1 MNKALPLISVGIPVY
16 NGEKYLQNAVDSV
29 LRQDYENFELI
40 ISDNASTD
48 ATHEI
53 CSEYAAKDKRV
64 RYVRNQVNIG
74 AVPNFNRVFDL
85 ARGEFFKWLSH
96 DDECYPTMLRRCA
109 ELLDGA
115 PDSVVLVYTLCEMI
129 DANGNFRG
137 PLIEDVK
144 TSAPR
149 PDQRLR
155 RVLFKRTSA
164 QALCGLI
171 RSRYLR
177 QTRLRG
183 SFVKDDC
190 ALLAELSMLGAFWE
204 IPEVLLKIRIHPA
217 NAVRSH
223 ASLQSFTAWLDPA
236 NSGKAFVLPPE
247 ITLVLE
253 GFRSVGHL
261 PLRPVDR
268 ILCYMTAL
276 AYCVRPLTAFLG
288 PIRDFA
294 GRQKARLLKSCR
306 T

>member
-1 MNKALPLISVGIPVY
+1 MALPLISVGIPVY
-16 NGEKYLQNAVDSV
+16 NGENYLQKAVDSV

-48 ATHEI
+48 ATPEI
-53 CSEYAAKDKRV
+53 CSEYSAKDKRI
-64 RYVRNQVNIG
+64 RYVRNKVNIG
-74 AVPNFNRVFDL
+74 AIPNFNRVFDL

-109 ELLDGA
+109 EVLAEA
-115 PDSVVLVYTLCEMI
+115 PNSVVLVYTLCEMI
-129 DANGNFRG
+129 DANGDFKG

-155 RVLFKRTSA
+155 KVLFKRTSA

-171 RSRYLR
+171 RSTYLR

-190 ALLAELSMLGAFWE
+190 ALLAELSMLGEFWE
-204 IPEVLLKIRIHPA
+204 IPDVLLKVRVHPG
-217 NAVRSH
+217 NAVQLN
-223 ASLQSFTAWLDPA
+223 ASLRSFTAWLDSA
-236 NSGKAFVLPPE
+236 NKGKAFILPPE
-247 ITLVLE
+247 VRLVVE
-253 GFRSVGHL
+253 GLRSVGHL
-261 PLRPVDR
+261 PLRPFDK

-276 AYCVRPLTAFLG
+276 AYCVRPLTYWVG
-288 PIRDFA
+288 PLRDFA
-294 GRQKARLLKSCR
+294 GRQKARLLKL
-306 T
+306 